1 MIWLTWRQH
10 RAVLIGV
17 AAFVVV
23 LAWLLAAYLR
33 SVQEVNTA
41 CGQHECWGGAGV
53 ALGDQVWQ
61 IDIVLTLFSPVLA
74 GLVAVF
80 WGAPLL
86 SREYEDRTYL
96 VAWGQ
101 DVSPA
106 RWLAGRAALLTGAVL
121 LLSVP
126 LAVISW
132 LLVEAVRA
140 SGARGFS
147 GPYQTLDLWPPIA
160 VVQALFGLAL
170 GVAVG
175 ALLRRTLAAMGT
187 TLAVYVVVRVAIST
201 TVLRWLP
208 PQRLMYPIGQPSS
221 ALPPDAA
228 VVSTGFLDD
237 AGNSVDPPGICDQQ
251 CFADRGIR
259 HSYLDVQPLD
269 RLDLL
274 KWMEVSAYGVMAL
287 GLAWLAWARVR
298 RTTRVG

>member
-10 RAVLIGV
+10 RAELIGV
-17 AAFVVV
+17 AAFVVLLATV
-23 LAWLLAAYLR
+23 LALYLG
-33 SVQEVNTA
+33 SVQEVNAA

-53 ALGDQVWQ
+53 ALGDQVWR
-61 IDIVLTLFSPVLA
+61 IDLVLTLFSPVLA

-86 SREYEDRTYL
+86 SREYEQRTYL

-106 RWLAGRAALLTGAVL
+106 RWLGGRAALLTGAVL

-132 LLVEAVRA
+132 LLVEAVRT
-140 SGARGFS
+140 SGARGNT
-147 GPYQTLDLWPPIA
+147 GPYQTLDLWPAIP
-160 VVQALFGLAL
+160 VVQALFGLVL

-175 ALLRRTLAAMGT
+175 ALLRRTLVAMGT
-187 TLAVYVVVRVAIST
+187 TLAVYVVVRVTIST

-208 PQRLMYPIGQPSS
+208 PQRLLFPVGQLS

-228 VVSTGFLDD
+228 VVSTGLLDD
-237 AGNSVDPPGICDQQ
+237 ASNPVVAPYDCDQQ
-251 CFADRGIR
+251 CLIERGIR

-274 KWMEVSAYGVMAL
+274 TWLEVIAYGLMVV
-287 GLAWLAWARVR
+287 GLAWLTWARVR